1 MPRQPQPN
9 EPFEEPPFE
18 EISGISRMHAQAMET
33 MDDDMVWVGAG
44 MHQVIVYTIGRKS
57 GNEHKIVVPVWYDDD
72 GHRIVVA
79 SYAGAEKHPH
89 WYLNLSRQDGQP
101 GGPGEGAGPRVLGR
115 RADPRR
121 LRLRH
126 DLGRARRRPSVLREL
141 PDPHRPPDPARSP
154 GRTAGGLT
162 TRA

>member
-57 GNEHKIVVPVWYDDD
+57 GNEHKVVVPVWYDDD

-89 WYLNLSRQDGQP
+89 WYLNLADKDGEP
-101 GGPGEGAGPRVLGR
+101 RGPGEGAGPRVLGR
-115 RADPRR
+115 RAGP
-121 LRLRH
+121 
-126 DLGRARRRPSVLREL
+126 RRRPTTTTSGPRSSKTVAYYANYQTRTDRRIPLVRLVELR
-141 PDPHRPPDPARSP
+141 PV
-154 GRTAGGLT
+154 
-162 TRA
+162 